1 MARQR
6 MDIRKFGDILRP
18 VVGGQGNQVENM
30 DMEVEAPTASIPYSK
45 GRGAQAFQG
54 TGVKARAKAANLSSG
69 TFESKATTA
78 DDYSYTDAN
87 TGETVNIAGL
97 KDMDGNELQAFEPSL
112 TASADEMRIN
122 NQVKVVNSYGDE
134 VNAYYV
140 DVQAQDETGRIYNL
154 KKKMY
159 RNVDEFYGDENAL
172 KEAGYN
178 TLKKNYMKFG
188 FTESE
193 AQKLTDQARLLK
205 NDKSKTFNQG
215 LSEFQIKRLQ
225 AEGLT
230 KAFKWQMDG
239 NSETLRLNT
248 DDPKT
253 SIRIATDK
261 ADETLSEVKY
271 TNADGQTKTGL
282 DFLNTQVGIKGLT
295 SQNLNDV
302 HLTDLTSSNITS
314 VIDDAKKTFTKNNPD
329 KVLEGNKGFE
339 NFTKALVTQ
348 EDSEV
353 KTSITDAEAFIST
366 KNNVLVLNTY
376 NKHNIEEIIAEGNG
390 ELATTIL
397 IDMGFLRPEAL
408 EYTNESMKQAI
419 DASSVEFLKKISPK
433 LAQYNEEVQ
442 NQMADG
448 EYEKVLEGYT
458 SWYNANSKVLRD
470 AERKKDALI
479 TNFNAENGNYFTKLN
494 NMDREGRFFNP
505 NYGETE
511 TGQLVGK
518 VYNSPQELVGTLDKK
533 YGSNPIQ
540 YLAQIQSLLDAE
552 VITDDAAAMLG
563 TRARYLEV
571 RLGDMVPEI
580 NRLRRKLGLQT
591 GMVNVEEAEAEAS
604 TGLSFKGQSYN
615 INTSFNKK
623 TGKYDPYAST
633 GEANPKFAQKLNFGM
648 SVNKVYINHQDV
660 LDDRF
665 PGEGK
670 IKTAEII
677 INRANGNEDD
687 VLYLKKTFNITDED
701 YDALNIKDMTPAE
714 LVEVMDAAR
723 ENINNTKRVGPAI
736 KKVVKS
742 VVEEAKET
750 IQDPTR
756 IQRTV
761 RKGRD
766 IIKKG
771 LEERARVKEETGKT
785 PIIPGRRPGGNIDY
799 MRDLFKRRSN

>member
-18 VVGGQGNQVENM
+18 VVGGQSNQVENM
-30 DMEVEAPTASIPYSK
+30 DMEVEAPTANIPYSK
-45 GRGAQAFQG
+45 GRGAQAFEG
-54 TGVKARAKAANLSSG
+54 TKTGDRIKAANLSSG
-69 TFESKATTA
+69 TFESKATGA
-78 DDYSYTDAN
+78 DDYSYTDAS

-97 KDMDGNELQAFEPSL
+97 KDMDGNELQAFQPNL
-112 TASADEMRIN
+112 TASADEMRTN

-205 NDKSKTFNQG
+205 NDKSKTFNKG
-215 LSEFQIKRLQ
+215 LSNFQIKRLQ

-230 KAFKWQMDG
+230 KAFEWQKDG
-239 NSETLRLNT
+239 GNDTLRLST
-248 DDPKT
+248 EDPKT
-253 SIRIATDK
+253 VLRKATDQ
-261 ADETLSEVKY
+261 ADTKLDFKY
-271 TNADGQTKTGL
+271 KNADGQTKTGH
-282 DFLNTQVGIKGLT
+282 DFLNTEVGLKGLN
-295 SQNLNDV
+295 SQNLSDV
-302 HLTDLTSSNITS
+302 HLTDLSSSNITS

-329 KVLEGNKGFE
+329 KILEGNKGFDI
-339 NFTKALVTQ
+339 FTEALVTQ

-353 KTSITDAEAFIST
+353 KRSFTDTEAFIST
-366 KNNVLVLNTY
+366 KNNVLVLATY

-397 IDMGFLRPEAL
+397 IDMGFVRPEAL
-408 EYTNESMKQAI
+408 NYTNESQKQAI
-419 DASSVEFLKKISPK
+419 DVSSVEFLKKISPK
-433 LAQYNEEVQ
+433 LSEYNEEVK

-448 EYEKVLEGYT
+448 EYETVLEGYT
-458 SWYNANSKVLRD
+458 NWYNASSKILRD
-470 AERKKDALI
+470 AERKKDNLI

-505 NYGETE
+505 NYGETD

-540 YLAQIQSLLDAE
+540 YLTQVQSLLDAG

-571 RLGDMVPEI
+571 RLGDMVPEL

-591 GMVNVEEAEAEAS
+591 GMVNVEETEAEAS

-623 TGKYDPYAST
+623 TEKYDPYAST

-687 VLYLKKTFNITDED
+687 VLYLKKTFNITDEE
-701 YDALNIKDMTPAE
+701 YDALNIKDMTPDE

-723 ENINNTKRVGPAI
+723 ENVNNTKRVGPAI
-736 KKVVKS
+736 KKVVKG
-742 VVEEAKET
+742 VVEKTKEK
-750 IQDPTR
+750 IQDPVGIRRGTD
-756 IQRTV
+756 V
-761 RKGRD
+761 
-766 IIKKG
+766 IKKG
-771 LEERARVKEETGKT
+771 LSERERVKEETGKT

>member
-45 GRGAQAFQG
+45 GRGAQAFEG
-54 TGVKARAKAANLSSG
+54 TKTGDRIKAANLSSG

-97 KDMDGNELQAFEPSL
+97 KDMDGNELQAFQPNL
-112 TASADEMRIN
+112 TASVDEMRTN

-188 FTESE
+188 FSESE

-205 NDKSKTFNQG
+205 NDKSKTFNKG
-215 LSEFQIKRLQ
+215 LSNFQIKRLQ

-230 KAFKWQMDG
+230 KAFEWQKDG
-239 NSETLRLNT
+239 GNDTLRLST
-248 DDPKT
+248 EDPKT
-253 SIRIATDK
+253 VLRKATDQ
-261 ADETLSEVKY
+261 ADKKLDFKY
-271 TNADGQTKTGL
+271 KNADGQTKTGH
-282 DFLNTQVGIKGLT
+282 DFLNTEVGLKGLN
-295 SQNLNDV
+295 SQNLSDV

-329 KVLEGNKGFE
+329 KILEGNKGFE
-339 NFTKALVTQ
+339 IFTGALVTQ

-353 KTSITDAEAFIST
+353 KSSITDAEAFIST
-366 KNNVLVLNTY
+366 KNNVLVLATY
-376 NKHNIEEIIAEGNG
+376 NKHNIEEVIAEGNG
-390 ELATTIL
+390 ELATKIL

-408 EYTNESMKQAI
+408 GYENESQKQAI

-433 LAQYNEEVQ
+433 LAEYNEEVK

-448 EYEKVLEGYT
+448 EYETVLEGYT
-458 SWYNANSKVLRD
+458 NWYNASAKVLRD

-494 NMDREGRFFNP
+494 NMDKEGRFFKP
-505 NYGETE
+505 GYEETE
-511 TGQLVGK
+511 TGQLIGK

-540 YLAQIQSLLDAE
+540 YLAQVQSLLDAG

-714 LVEVMDAAR
+714 LVEIMDAAR
-723 ENINNTKRVGPAI
+723 ENVNNTKRVGPAI
-736 KKVVKS
+736 KKVVKG
-742 VVEEAKET
+742 VVEKTKEK
-750 IQDPTR
+750 IQDPVGIRRGT
-756 IQRTV
+756 
-761 RKGRD
+761 D
-766 IIKKG
+766 FIKKG
-771 LEERARVKEETGKT
+771 LSERERVKEETGKT

>member
-54 TGVKARAKAANLSSG
+54 TKTGDRIEAANLSSG

-78 DDYSYTDAN
+78 DDYSYIDAN
-87 TGETVNIAGL
+87 TGETINIAGL
-97 KDMDGNELQAFEPSL
+97 KDMDGNELQAFKPDL
-112 TASADEMRIN
+112 TASADQMRTN

-205 NDKSKTFNQG
+205 NDKSKTFNKG
-215 LSEFQIKRLQ
+215 LSNFQIKRLQ

-230 KAFKWQMDG
+230 KAFEWQKDG
-239 NSETLRLNT
+239 GNDTLRLST
-248 DDPKT
+248 EDPKT
-253 SIRIATDK
+253 VLRKSTDQ
-261 ADETLSEVKY
+261 ADIKLNFKY
-271 TNADGQTKTGL
+271 KNADGKTKTGH
-282 DFLNTQVGIKGLT
+282 DFLNTEVGLKGLN
-295 SQNLNDV
+295 SQNLSDV
-302 HLTDLTSSNITS
+302 HLTDVDSGNITS
-314 VIDDAKKTFTKNNPD
+314 IIDDAKKTFTKNNPD
-329 KVLEGNKGFE
+329 KVLEGNKGFDI
-339 NFTKALVTQ
+339 FTGALVTQ

-353 KTSITDAEAFIST
+353 KSSITDAEAFIST
-366 KNNVLVLNTY
+366 KNNVLVLATY
-376 NKHNIEEIIAEGNG
+376 NKHNIEEVIAEGNG
-390 ELATTIL
+390 ELATKIL

-408 EYTNESMKQAI
+408 GYENESQKQAI

-433 LAQYNEEVQ
+433 LSEYNEEIK

-458 SWYNANSKVLRD
+458 SWYNASAKVLRD
-470 AERKKDALI
+470 AERKKDNLI
-479 TNFNAENGNYFTKLN
+479 TNFNAENGDYFTKLN
-494 NMDREGRFFNP
+494 NMDKEGRFFKP
-505 NYGETE
+505 GYEETE

-540 YLAQIQSLLDAE
+540 YLAQVQSLLDAG

-714 LVEVMDAAR
+714 LVEIMDAAR
-723 ENINNTKRVGPAI
+723 ENVNNTKRVGPAI
-736 KKVVKS
+736 KKVVKG
-742 VVEEAKET
+742 VIKKAKEKA
-750 IQDPTR
+750 QDPIGIRRGTD
-756 IQRTV
+756 V
-761 RKGRD
+761 
-766 IIKKG
+766 IKKG
-771 LEERARVKEETGKT
+771 LAERARVKEETGKT